1 MIRAG
6 ALALGLLLSCADQ
19 DAPNDV
25 WGGAD
30 PIPEG
35 MVWIPGGTFTMGG
48 ESPHAQPDEFPAR
61 RVTVSGF
68 FMDVTE
74 VTNAR
79 FLEFVEATGHVTTA
93 ELPPPIAGAAPGSVV
108 FTGTARLEDGAGQWW
123 AWVEGADWRHPEG
136 PASSLKGRMDHPAV
150 HVSWE
155 DASAYAAWAEKRLPT
170 EAEWEFASRGGLE
183 GAPWTWGPEER
194 PKGKWLA
201 NIWQGDF
208 PTRDAKED
216 GFHGTAPVGSFPPNG
231 WGLSDM
237 AGNTWEW
244 CADWYRPDA
253 YSLTP
258 TRVENPAGPH
268 DSFDPAEPR
277 VPKKVIRGGSWLCSD
292 RYCTGYRPG
301 ARMKTSPDTGLNHTG
316 FRCVKDG

>member
-6 ALALGLLLSCADQ
+6 ALALGLLLSCVGQ

-30 PIPEG
+30 SIPEG
-35 MVWIPGGTFTMGG
+35 MVWIPGGTFIMGG

-68 FMDVTE
+68 FMDATE

-93 ELPPPIAGAAPGSVV
+93 ELPPPIAGATPGSVV
-108 FTGTARLEDGAGQWW
+108 FTGAARLEDGAGQWW

-136 PASSLKGRMDHPAV
+136 PESSLKGRMDHPVV

-183 GAPWTWGPEER
+183 GAPWTWGTEER
-194 PKGKWLA
+194 PKGEWLA

-268 DSFDPAEPR
+268 DSFDPAQPG